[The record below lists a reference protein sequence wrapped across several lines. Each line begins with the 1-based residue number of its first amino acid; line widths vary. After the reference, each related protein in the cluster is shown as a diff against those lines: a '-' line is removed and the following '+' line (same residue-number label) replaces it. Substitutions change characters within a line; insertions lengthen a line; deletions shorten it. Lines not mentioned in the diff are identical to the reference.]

1 MCRCHRRV
9 NLSTGKSPRK
19 SEACD
24 RTLINHSNKR
34 ALLLQTSMG
43 AMLRAAADGGGHG
56 QECCR
61 AKGLAAGMGSALVG
75 IQEKAE
81 TII

>member
-1 MCRCHRRV
+1 MCRCHCRV
-9 NLSTGKSPRK
+9 NLSAGKSPRK

-43 AMLRAAADGGGHG
+43 AMLRAAAYGGG
-56 QECCR
+56 QERCR